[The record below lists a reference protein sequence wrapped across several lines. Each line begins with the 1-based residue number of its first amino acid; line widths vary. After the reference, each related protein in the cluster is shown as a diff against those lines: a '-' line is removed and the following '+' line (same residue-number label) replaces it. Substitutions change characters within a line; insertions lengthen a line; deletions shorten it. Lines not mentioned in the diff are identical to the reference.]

1 MMPESVSTYAVCGF
15 VVFAALFMLWAA
27 AAFTPWRQAVIV
39 ELMVNQGERTRG
51 KIVHAHTNCATK
63 LPWRKRYY
71 HEQVE
76 FTAPVVADEG
86 DEGDDDTV
94 DGSADAGG
102 DGDQTAVVA
111 AAAAASGGDAAGDT
125 ATMTTYTAW
134 SEQHSTWLAT
144 TVTHDRTGEEVEV
157 IYNPNDPKFCVVP
170 SSDGKVHL
178 MQLIGGFSALLC
190 IIVLCAVAYVVTG
203 VIYY

>member
-1 MMPESVSTYAVCGF
+1 MVELVAMMPESVSTYAVFGF
-15 VVFAALFMLWAA
+15 VGFAALFMLWAA
-27 AAFTPWRQAVIV
+27 TAFAPWRQAVIT

-51 KIVHAHTNCATK
+51 KIVHAHPNCATK

-86 DEGDDDTV
+86 DEGDDE
-94 DGSADAGG
+94 DGGQA
-102 DGDQTAVVA
+102 AVVA
-111 AAAAASGGDAAGDT
+111 AAASDEDAVDDT
-125 ATMTTYTAW
+125 AMTTYTAW

-144 TVTHDRTGEEVEV
+144 TVTRDRTGEEVEV
-157 IYNPNDPKFCVVP
+157 IYNPHDPKFCVVP
-170 SSDGKVHL
+170 SPDGKVHL
-178 MQLIGGFSALLC
+178 IQLIGGFSTLLC
-190 IIVLCAVAYVVTG
+190 VIVLCAVAYVVAG

>member
-1 MMPESVSTYAVCGF
+1 MMPESVSTYAVLGF
-15 VVFAALFMLWAA
+15 VGFAALFMLWVAT
-27 AAFTPWRQAVIV
+27 AFAPWRQAVIM

-86 DEGDDDTV
+86 DEGDDE
-94 DGSADAGG
+94 DGGQA
-102 DGDQTAVVA
+102 AVVA
-111 AAAAASGGDAAGDT
+111 AAASDEGAAGDAA
-125 ATMTTYTAW
+125 MTTYTAW
-134 SEQHSTWLAT
+134 SEQHSKWLAT
-144 TVTHDRTGEEVEV
+144 IVTRDRTGEEVEV
-157 IYNPNDPKFCVVP
+157 IYNPHDPTSCVVP
-170 SSDGKVHL
+170 SPDGKVHL
-178 MQLIGGFSALLC
+178 IQLIGGFSVLLC
-190 IIVLCAVAYVVTG
+190 AIVLCAVAYVVAG